1 MSEAV
6 LRRVLYA
13 ISQLKEVTSERDSI
27 KVYLLKAE
35 DRIAVLE
42 GMVRLWYVIVST
54 FDYDSMFVV
63 ISQCLQYTS
72 QSVLPGKGEPSKIR
86 AWP

>member
-6 LRRVLYA
+6 LQRVLYA

-63 ISQCLQYTS
+63 ISQCLQYNS
-72 QSVLPGKGEPSKIR
+72 QSVLPGKGEPS
-86 AWP
+86 

>member
-42 GMVRLWYVIVST
+42 GMVRLWYVIVSN

-72 QSVLPGKGEPSKIR
+72 QSVLPGKGEPS
-86 AWP
+86 